1 MDKTIADRRRFLT
14 LFAGAVA
21 AGVTGLGLTADKAEA
36 LPVPA
41 VPHTPP
47 SATTDAMAPEEGI
60 DLSKVEKVQY
70 YYVRPRRR
78 FYRRPRYVYV
88 RPRRRFY
95 RRPRRVIVYRRR
107 PVRYYRYYRYY

>member
-1 MDKTIADRRRFLT
+1 MDKIIADRRRFLAF
-14 LFAGAVA
+14 FASAVA

-36 LPVPA
+36 LPLPA
-41 VPHTPP
+41 FPPAPP
-47 SATTDAMAPEEGI
+47 SATTEAMAPEEGI

-78 FYRRPRYVYV
+78 VYRRPRYVYA

-95 RRPRRVIVYRRR
+95 RRPRRVVVYRRR
-107 PVRYYRYYRYY
+107 PVRYYRSY

>member
-14 LFAGAVA
+14 LFAGAIA
-21 AGVTGLGLTADKAEA
+21 AGVTGLALTADKAEA

-41 VPHTPP
+41 LPHTPP
-47 SATTDAMAPEEGI
+47 SVTTDAMAPEEGI
-60 DLSKVEKVQY
+60 DVAKVEKVQY

-78 FYRRPRYVYV
+78 FYRRRRYVYV
-88 RPRRRFY
+88 RRRRFY